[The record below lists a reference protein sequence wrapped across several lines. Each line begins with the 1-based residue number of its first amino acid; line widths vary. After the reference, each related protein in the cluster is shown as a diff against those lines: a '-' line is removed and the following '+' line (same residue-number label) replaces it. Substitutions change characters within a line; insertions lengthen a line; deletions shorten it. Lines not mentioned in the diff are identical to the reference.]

1 MAILKFEG
9 QQVEIPDTMV
19 GNDKAL
25 LEFVAG
31 FSPELANG
39 TISRTQ
45 EGGQI
50 VITLVKQAGRKA
62 TSLNVPFNVSSPVSG
77 ESGHPFA
84 SLLELLAAAPSHL
97 NPALPLAWELS
108 HRESRQPLTLDEIMA
123 LQPAIEGA
131 VAAGSTESESV
142 TEILNA
148 LKAAVPVPA
157 NELFPG
163 F

>member
-1 MAILKFEG
+1 MAILKFDG

-50 VITLVKQAGRKA
+50 IITLVKQAGRKA
-62 TSLNVPFNVSSPVSG
+62 TSLNVPFSVSSPARIEG
-77 ESGHPFA
+77 RHLFA
-84 SLLELLAAAPSHL
+84 PLLKFLAAAPSHL

-108 HRESRQPLTLDEIMA
+108 CRESRQPFTLDEILA
-123 LQPAIEGA
+123 LQPAIEA
-131 VAAGSTESESV
+131 VVAVGSLESETV
-142 TEILNA
+142 TQILNA
-148 LKAAVPVPA
+148 LKAATPVPA
-157 NELFPG
+157 KELFPG

>member
-50 VITLVKQAGRKA
+50 IITLVKQAGRKA
-62 TSLNVPFNVSSPVSG
+62 TSLNVPFSVSSPAPG
-77 ESGHPFA
+77 ESEHPFA
-84 SLLELLAAAPSHL
+84 PLLELLAVAPSHL

-108 HRESRQPLTLDEIMA
+108 RRESRQPLTLDEILA
-123 LQPAIEGA
+123 LQPAIEAA
-131 VAAGSTESESV
+131 VAVGSLESETV
-142 TEILNA
+142 NEILKT
-148 LKAAVPVPA
+148 LKAAVPVA
-157 NELFPG
+157 AKELLPG